1 MGDCFKFCGLLRI
14 SELNVVRSYSGSEDG
29 ATRLSGCTSRTL
41 QTDIRTSH
49 GKAAAAAAAAAAAW
63 PTADIATGLDEGRTR
78 WRRRGH
84 DRRLLLQQP

>member
-1 MGDCFKFCGLLRI
+1 MVDYFKFCGLLTI
-14 SELNVVRSYSGSEDG
+14 SELNVVRSYSGFENE

-49 GKAAAAAAAAAAAW
+49 GKAAAAAW
-63 PTADIATGLDEGRTR
+63 PTADMAARLGGGRAW

-84 DRRLLLQQP
+84 DRRLLLQQR

>member
-49 GKAAAAAAAAAAAW
+49 GKAAAW
-63 PTADIATGLDEGRTR
+63 PTADIAAGLDGGRAR
-78 WRRRGH
+78 WRRCGH

>member
-49 GKAAAAAAAAAAAW
+49 GKAAAAW
-63 PTADIATGLDEGRTR
+63 PTADMAVGF
-78 WRRRGH
+78 RRRP
-84 DRRLLLQQP
+84 RPVAAAARA